1 MKRGKTYSVPL
12 WRVSVADFIGA
23 IRRGTRLSVEQ
34 ESLRRIRSGFDS
46 VKSSL
51 LENKIIY
58 GVNTGIGDLCDKIIP
73 PASLRELQKN
83 IIVSHACGFEPFVDE
98 RVSRGVLFLKIN
110 SLAKGFSGVSPEL
123 VKKLISIFNNGIS
136 GLLPARGS
144 LGASGDLIPLAHL
157 GLLLLGK
164 GRAYR
169 GGSVQSSS
177 ALLKRAG
184 ISPYEFGP
192 KEALA
197 LINGTEVLTSSAAH
211 SVNRAENLF
220 ETSITAT
227 AALYEIF
234 GASRASLDSKL
245 HAQKPHPGQE
255 RVATMLR
262 SLLRESVLC
271 EQAQKKIQDAY
282 VFRCA
287 PQIDGAIWDEIKK
300 AREAVEIELNSV
312 TDNPLFFGTGAVS
325 GGNFHAQRLAFAMD
339 SLAISLAA
347 FGKISERRIE
357 RLLNPSLSGLPAFLS
372 PDCGIHSGFMITQ
385 YLAASLVAENSVL
398 ATPASIQSIPVS
410 ANQEDFV
417 SMGMTAAW
425 KLERIVANCEQILAV
440 EILALAQAMDL
451 MRRNSNIPLARF
463 CPSSRSFFLRVR
475 NLSRFLARDRVL
487 GDDIRNIA
495 HCIQNGYFIA

>member
-271 EQAQKKIQDAY
+271 EQAQKKIQDALRKSTVRY
-282 VFRCA
+282 GMKSRKRARQSKSNLIRLQITRFFLAPERCRAEIFTHSASHSRWTRSRYRLRLSEKFR
-287 PQIDGAIWDEIKK
+287 
-300 AREAVEIELNSV
+300 
-312 TDNPLFFGTGAVS
+312 S
-325 GGNFHAQRLAFAMD
+325 G
-339 SLAISLAA
+339 
-347 FGKISERRIE
+347 E
-357 RLLNPSLSGLPAFLS
+357 LSGS
-372 PDCGIHSGFMITQ
+372 
-385 YLAASLVAENSVL
+385 
-398 ATPASIQSIPVS
+398 
-410 ANQEDFV
+410 
-417 SMGMTAAW
+417 
-425 KLERIVANCEQILAV
+425 
-440 EILALAQAMDL
+440 
-451 MRRNSNIPLARF
+451 
-463 CPSSRSFFLRVR
+463 
-475 NLSRFLARDRVL
+475 
-487 GDDIRNIA
+487 
-495 HCIQNGYFIA
+495 